1 MTPLPIH
8 YSILELTGNTTSKV
22 SVPHAQVPH
31 SPCFQVCSGSAGS
44 KQNRAGRPLAGATEL
59 QVSDNHRW
67 SNPIIIG
74 LHPSIPKTPLVQLQ
88 SSFRFKSQDF
98 KPKYSVF
105 HLLFT
110 LFQLK
115 PTWFSEGD
123 KREHNNLLFR
133 YIGSSVSRN
142 ATEMLTVVPTCP
154 AILKR
159 KQSLKIGHSS
169 PSRRSRTPE
178 DLFCQQ
184 RTCPHKY

>member
-44 KQNRAGRPLAGATEL
+44 KQNRAGRPLAGATGL
-59 QVSDNHRW
+59 QVSDNHKW

-88 SSFRFKSQDF
+88 SSFCFKSQDF

-115 PTWFSEGD
+115 PTWFSEED
-123 KREHNNLLFR
+123 RKENTTICFSNTLARL
-133 YIGSSVSRN
+133 
-142 ATEMLTVVPTCP
+142 CP
-154 AILKR
+154 GKQQR
-159 KQSLKIGHSS
+159 CSQWCPHVQQSLRESS
-169 PSRRSRTPE
+169 
-178 DLFCQQ
+178 
-184 RTCPHKY
+184 H